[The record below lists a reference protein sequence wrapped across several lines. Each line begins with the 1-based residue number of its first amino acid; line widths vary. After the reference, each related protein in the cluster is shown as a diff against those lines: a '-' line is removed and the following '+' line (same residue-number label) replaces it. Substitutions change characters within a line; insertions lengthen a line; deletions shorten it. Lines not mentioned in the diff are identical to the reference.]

1 MGVELGVLRQPLL
14 EELRVRLHRRRIS
27 RPLRRCRSPRPSLA
41 APPNPIPALRDAHVV
56 QLAAHQ
62 PAGLHLLVRQLGA
75 LVDPAPHPAQPR
87 RQLQPPRQPRDP
99 LLPVRAP
106 HAVPPSA
113 GLRRPRARVRGSAA
127 QLPRPRPH
135 RRLQDRVHVLLQER
149 PRAAQRHRVR
159 QHPRARTHPAAPL
172 RSGLWPQRRH
182 HPKRRLATLLI
193 ALSRNRPSP
202 SPAHQLLRTSKQR
215 LRRPPR
221 PRRLR
226 RHRHPK
232 VETPFGEHLPQPV
245 SRPRQAPARR
255 REPHSPPRL
264 GPSSLY
270 LNPSTAT
277 SLCTVARRRL
287 SLTAGTACSS
297 RRLSLKASTS
307 SRRLPDPPVPL
318 LLELHRALLTPSPSL
333 SLTLLK
339 I

>member
-172 RSGLWPQRRH
+172 HSGLWPQRRH
-182 HPKRRLATLLI
+182 LRRGRAPPPLHPKRRLATLLI

-202 SPAHQLLRTSKQR
+202 SPAHQLLR
-215 LRRPPR
+215 
-221 PRRLR
+221 
-226 RHRHPK
+226 
-232 VETPFGEHLPQPV
+232 
-245 SRPRQAPARR
+245 SR
-255 REPHSPPRL
+255 PHSPPRL

-307 SRRLPDPPVPL
+307 SRRLPG
-318 LLELHRALLTPSPSL
+318 
-333 SLTLLK
+333 